1 MFVVQISFF
10 IVTFLFLISQNLSLM
25 QIIKEVNPRPHIVP
39 CVNMWKTPKTR
50 AHSHTNNGIYSNCPN
65 HFLKLS
71 QLLEQSIPSVTMI
84 CKRVYPKIFRKTRQ
98 ESHSSSAKRSW
109 YVFAKFCFEHGYT
122 KLKNHVRKVMCMD
135 VVSILIQQFYF
146 IITPK
151 IKLLVL
157 KLVLEKQPKT
167 SKE

>member
-1 MFVVQISFF
+1 
-10 IVTFLFLISQNLSLM
+10 
-25 QIIKEVNPRPHIVP
+25 
-39 CVNMWKTPKTR
+39 MWKTPKNPKSTPKTR
-50 AHSHTNNGIYSNCPN
+50 VHTHTNNGSYSNYPN

-135 VVSILIQQFYF
+135 VVSIFDSTVLFYNYS
-146 IITPK
+146 K
-151 IKLLVL
+151 NKASRL
-157 KLVLEKQPKT
+157 KTCIGKT
-167 SKE
+167 TQDLKRIARVKC